1 MAVTVASFINKFET
15 TQNEFDTAR
24 LADYITR
31 YETIT
36 LIELFGKELYDLY
49 VIGIAASDP
58 VYTVLRD
65 AFTVQLENGII
76 LNSRGVDDLVTGIIY
91 FYYHRDNYTQ
101 QSINGGVKNK
111 GENSEN
117 VSVFVS
123 NIQAR
128 WDEAVSSYR
137 AIQCYLLDNN
147 TIYPTYLGL
156 NKTILQLF

>member
-1 MAVTVASFINKFET
+1 MAVTYASFINKYET
-15 TQNEFDTAR
+15 TQNEFDQAKLTA
-24 LADYITR
+24 YITR
-31 YETIT
+31 YQEIT

-49 VIGIAASDP
+49 VTGIAGADAD
-58 VYTVLRD
+58 YTFLRD
-65 AFTVQLENGII
+65 AFTVQLDSGTL
-76 LNSRGVDDLVTGIIY
+76 LNSRGVDDLIMGVVY

-128 WDEAVSSYR
+128 WDEAISSYH
-137 AIQCYLLDNN
+137 AIQYYILENDSV
-147 TIYPTYLGL
+147 YPTFLGL
-156 NKTILQLF
+156 KKEILQLF

>member
-1 MAVTVASFINKFET
+1 MAVTVSSFINKFET
-15 TQNEFDTAR
+15 TQNEFDTAK

-49 VIGIAASDP
+49 VIGIGASDP
-58 VYTVLRD
+58 VYEFLRD
-65 AFTVQLENGII
+65 AFTVQLDSGII
-76 LNSRGVDDLVTGIIY
+76 LNSRGVDDLVAGIIY

-101 QSINGGVKNK
+101 QTINGGVKNK

-137 AIQCYLLDNN
+137 AIQYYLLDNN
-147 TIYPTYLGL
+147 TVYPTYLGL

>member
-1 MAVTVASFINKFET
+1 MAVTVASFINKYET
-15 TQNEFDTAR
+15 TKNEFDTAK
-24 LADYITR
+24 LTDYIAR

-49 VIGIAASDP
+49 VLGLVAVDP

-65 AFTVQLENGII
+65 AFTVQLDCGTI
-76 LNSRGVDDLVTGIIY
+76 LDSKGVDDLLTGVIY

-128 WDEAVSSYR
+128 WDEAVTSYQ
-137 AIQCYLLDNN
+137 AIQGYILENS
-147 TIYPTYLGL
+147 TVYPTYLGV

>member
-15 TQNEFDTAR
+15 TQNEFDTAK
-24 LADYITR
+24 LTDYIAR

-49 VIGIAASDP
+49 VIGIGASDP
-58 VYTVLRD
+58 VYTFLRD
-65 AFTVQLENGII
+65 AFTVQLDCGTI
-76 LNSRGVDDLVTGIIY
+76 LDSNGVDDLVTGIVY

-111 GENSEN
+111 GENSDN

-128 WDEAVSSYR
+128 WDEAIVSYQ
-137 AIQCYLLDNN
+137 AIQGYICENSSV
-147 TIYPTYLGL
+147 YPTYLGQS
-156 NKTILQLF
+156 KTILQLF

>member
-1 MAVTVASFINKFET
+1 MAVTAASFINKFAT

-24 LADYITR
+24 LTDYIAR

-49 VIGIAASDP
+49 VAGIAGADP
-58 VYTVLRD
+58 IYEFLRD
-65 AFTVQLENGII
+65 AFTVQLDNGV
-76 LNSRGVDDLVTGIIY
+76 LLDSRGVDDIILGVVY

-101 QSINGGVKNK
+101 QTINGGVKNT
-111 GENSEN
+111 GENSEI

-128 WDEAVSSYR
+128 WDEAIGSYHS
-137 AIQCYLLDNN
+137 IQLYLIENDGV
-147 TIYPTYLGL
+147 YPTFLGL
-156 NKTILQLF
+156 KKSILQLF